1 MHTVGLVVYPHFQSL
16 ALAVA
21 SVFEYANLL
30 RGEATYE
37 FSILSEHGGPIA
49 SSQGFSVHSEP
60 LLKKAT
66 TRSSWAATDRKS
78 HSGSQAE
85 QSMLCFFVCLGVIPS
100 RRACNAEQ
108 ASHLQ
113 IWASSR
119 AGRLPSVPSHL
130 RPARWGSS
138 SVDLGQDLQA
148 PHRQGLRLPRTP
160 FGARS
165 RCSAWPKLNTYDF
178 EARYT
183 PLSSSTA
190 MPTTD
195 AI

>member
-85 QSMLCFFVCLGVIPS
+85 QSCSAFFFAWALYLAGELVTRSRLRICKFGRHRAPIGFPACPVTSVLQGGDRHPFTLVKTCKRRIAKVFGCHARPSVRGHVAARGRSSTHTIS
-100 RRACNAEQ
+100 RRDT
-108 ASHLQ
+108 
-113 IWASSR
+113 R
-119 AGRLPSVPSHL
+119 R
-130 RPARWGSS
+130 
-138 SVDLGQDLQA
+138 
-148 PHRQGLRLPRTP
+148 
-160 FGARS
+160 
-165 RCSAWPKLNTYDF
+165 
-178 EARYT
+178 
-183 PLSSSTA
+183 
-190 MPTTD
+190 
-195 AI
+195 